1 MKLRTDFVTN
11 SSSSSFLI
19 AKKYLTTDQLTA
31 IWKHIPLGSRLGIN
45 WATPEEAW
53 TIEENED
60 FITGYTNMDNFDMDE
75 FLKKIEINGRYV
87 NWSEWPFDLDWE
99 ETTEDFLKEENP
111 NWRQILEEILEE
123 EKV

>member
-1 MKLRTDFVTN
+1 MRKNMKLRTDFVTN

-19 AKKYLTTDQLTA
+19 SKKYLTPDQLTA

-75 FLKKIEINGRYV
+75 FLKKIEISEGYV
-87 NWSEWPFDLDWE
+87 HWSQWAFDLDEIEE
-99 ETTEDFLKEENP
+99 ETMEEEKID
-111 NWRQILEEILEE
+111 WRQMLEEIMEE
-123 EKV
+123 

>member
-19 AKKYLTTDQLTA
+19 AKKYLTPNQLTA

-45 WATPEEAW
+45 SATLEEAW

-60 FITGYTNMDNFDMDE
+60 FIIGYTSMDNFDMDE
-75 FLKKIEINGRYV
+75 FLKKIEINEGYV
-87 NWSEWPFDLDWE
+87 HWSQWAFD
-99 ETTEDFLKEENP
+99 
-111 NWRQILEEILEE
+111 LEEIEEETMEE
-123 EKV
+123 EKIDWRQMLEEIMEE